1 MKIKSKYQKE
11 IMGIKEAFMSGTL
24 SYELKY
30 NVEVEKKLMG
40 MKLVI
45 KNNKL
50 QFNEGDVI
58 SMNKEVLLS
67 NIDKVHTTEMGIDR
81 IKRNLKLDVLM
92 M

>member
-1 MKIKSKYQKE
+1 
-11 IMGIKEAFMSGTL
+11 MGIKEAFMSGTL

-67 NIDKVHTTEMGIDR
+67 NIDKVHTTEIGIDR
-81 IKRNLKLDVLM
+81 IKRNLKLDV
-92 M
+92 